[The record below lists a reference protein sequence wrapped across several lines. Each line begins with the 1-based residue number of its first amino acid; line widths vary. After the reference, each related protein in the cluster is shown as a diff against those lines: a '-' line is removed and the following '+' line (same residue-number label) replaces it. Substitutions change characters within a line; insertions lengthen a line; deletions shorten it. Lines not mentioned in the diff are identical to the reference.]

1 MRKIALFAILL
12 AFSATLFA
20 QEPEKG
26 DIGVVVASNF
36 TEEED
41 AMRFV
46 VREIMF
52 PLNLVPDVYDK
63 DLGYIVT
70 ERFFYQGW
78 LGRRGRQDHRPG
90 LLYQQGRRDAPG
102 TDEIRKRDEG
112 LADGGV
118 LELSD
123 RHRRKDTAQ
132 VLEILLQMNA
142 NTLQMKM
149 HFINAG
155 KQTIYKRG

>member
-1 MRKIALFAILL
+1 MRKIALLAILL
-12 AFSATLFA
+12 AFSATMFA
-20 QEPEKG
+20 QGPEKG

-70 ERFFYQGW
+70 ERFYYQGW
-78 LGRRGRQDHRPG
+78 LSCQFVMFFKASSDGVAVKIIGRDYNTNRG
-90 LLYQQGRRDAPG
+90 
-102 TDEIRKRDEG
+102 EG
-112 LADGGV
+112 MHSGPMKFGNGMKGSPVEAYWGYLTGIAEKIPHKS
-118 LELSD
+118 LEYFS
-123 RHRRKDTAQ
+123 K
-132 VLEILLQMNA
+132 
-142 NTLQMKM
+142 
-149 HFINAG
+149 
-155 KQTIYKRG
+155 

>member
-1 MRKIALFAILL
+1 MRRIALFAILL

-46 VREIMF
+46 VREILF

-63 DLGYIVT
+63 DLGYLVT

-78 LGRRGRQDHRPG
+78 LSCQFVMFFKASSDGVDVKIIGRDYYTNKGEGMH
-90 LLYQQGRRDAPG
+90 QGP
-102 TDEIRKRDEG
+102 
-112 LADGGV
+112 
-118 LELSD
+118 
-123 RHRRKDTAQ
+123 
-132 VLEILLQMNA
+132 
-142 NTLQMKM
+142 MKYGNGM
-149 HFINAG
+149 KGSPMEAYWSYLTGIAEKIPHKSLKYFS
-155 KQTIYKRG
+155 K